1 MAQAENATVLV
12 DPADSGIYLR
22 MGGVWAWRN
31 SVPDFSETV
40 SAIKKDA
47 GPLIIDGSTLERYD
61 STLIAYL
68 LALHEW
74 AEETGQRIEWSGLP
88 EDARRLLDLAT
99 HVPVQADAERSAS
112 PSIGFFENMGKQTV
126 EVVRGAY
133 DVCVFTGAY
142 TEAVGRLL
150 IGRSRMRWRD
160 FWLILQRVGVD
171 ALPIVALI
179 SFLVGLII
187 AFLGAV
193 TLKQF
198 AAEFAVA
205 YLVGYGM
212 LREMGAIMTGVIMA
226 GRTGSSFAAEIGS
239 MKVNEELDALRT
251 FGISP
256 VEYLVVPRM
265 LAMVVMMPL
274 LTAFSNVIG
283 IFGGWFVADLL
294 MGLPGNVFFSDL
306 NYVVEM
312 KDLFLGL
319 FKGTV
324 FGYLIATAGCLRGLQ
339 CGSGA
344 GAVGVATT
352 RAVVTGITLII
363 IATAAID
370 WAATMLGI

>member
-1 MAQAENATVLV
+1 MAQAEKATARIDATGQGPHLKLAGEWVWSAPVPLLSEVV
-12 DPADSGIYLR
+12 DDLAPT
-22 MGGVWAWRN
+22 GG
-31 SVPDFSETV
+31 TV
-40 SAIKKDA
+40 VV
-47 GPLIIDGSTLERYD
+47 DGRGLGGFD
-61 STLIAYL
+61 STLTSYL
-68 LALHEW
+68 FGLVEW
-74 AEETGQRIEWSGLP
+74 AEKTGCTIEWCAVP
-88 EDARRLLDLAT
+88 EDLQRMLGLAAKVPDRL
-99 HVPVQADAERSAS
+99 DA
-112 PSIGFFENMGKQTV
+112 KQTELRRGLLETV
-126 EVVRGAY
+126 GEQTLDILRGAY
-133 DVCVFTGAY
+133 SVCVFTGAY
-142 TEAVGRLL
+142 TEALGRIL
-150 IGRSRMRWRD
+150 IGRSRMRWQD
-160 FWLILQRVGVD
+160 FWQIVQKVGVD

-187 AFLGAV
+187 SFLGAV

-226 GRTGSSFAAEIGS
+226 GRTGSAFAAEIGS

-251 FGISP
+251 FGVSP
-256 VEYLVVPRM
+256 IDYLVVPRM
-265 LAMVVMMPL
+265 LAMVLMMPL

-283 IFGGWFVADLL
+283 IFGGWVVADLL
-294 MGLPGNVFFSDL
+294 IGLPTHVFFADMNDVVVIGDL
-306 NYVVEM
+306 
-312 KDLFLGL
+312 LIGL

-352 RAVVTGITLII
+352 RAVVTSITLII

-370 WAATMLGI
+370 WAAAMLGI